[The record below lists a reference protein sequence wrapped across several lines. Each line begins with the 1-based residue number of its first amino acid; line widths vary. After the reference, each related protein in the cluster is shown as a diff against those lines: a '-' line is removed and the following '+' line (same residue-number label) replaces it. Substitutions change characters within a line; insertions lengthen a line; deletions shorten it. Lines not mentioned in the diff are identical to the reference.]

1 MFHVWNSFF
10 LDLLLQTLPF
20 LVFDLLVWCLDKV
33 EHILPNGGW
42 MVIYHYTNETN
53 PSRRLEFPHF
63 CRCLCSTASQ
73 WDHQTILVKVPAPP
87 KARQMGG
94 NLIVGKF
101 ANFQELR
108 NHPKMMIHLL
118 LLSQRIWLIVFGH
131 LNVENHNR
139 ANSVKISESNKITH
153 PRGVVPR
160 FLQEPFKELHNHVF

>member
-10 LDLLLQTLPF
+10 LGFAAQTLPF

-42 MVIYHYTNETN
+42 MVIYHTTPTKQIQVVAWNF
-53 PSRRLEFPHF
+53 PS
-63 CRCLCSTASQ
+63 RCLCSTASQ